1 MLADQSPSCFR
12 SLDDYSLYP
21 VRWGPLQQLRRRGM
35 QRRLTVLRQIYQKEN
50 RIFTLNSQ
58 QNLRRLKFKFKT
70 FPVRVGLFFFASF
83 IAHSGKGGCGT
94 FYAISISSPAFQGL
108 STLKQHKLVT
118 EALKLEIAGIH
129 GLQVPQS
136 SSLFVPNLNMT

>member
-1 MLADQSPSCFR
+1 M
-12 SLDDYSLYP
+12 
-21 VRWGPLQQLRRRGM
+21 
-35 QRRLTVLRQIYQKEN
+35 
-50 RIFTLNSQ
+50 LNSQ

-70 FPVRVGLFFFASF
+70 FPVRIGPFFASF

-94 FYAISISSPAFQGL
+94 FYAIMVSSPAFKGL

-129 GLQVPQS
+129 GLQVPRS
-136 SSLFVPNLNMT
+136 SFLFVLAANLYMT